1 MRRLLP
7 FLLAALVVCGA
18 ALAQN
23 QPTDCSGTVGA
34 TAANI
39 AFRAAP
45 QSYVFITN
53 PSASASLWISLN
65 GTAAANASGSFPL
78 LATGNGVTLPPMPT
92 VSIIASAG
100 STPYTCSFR

>member
-1 MRRLLP
+1 MRALLL
-7 FLLAALVVCGA
+7 LLAALAACGPA
-18 ALAQN
+18 WAQN

-39 AFRAAP
+39 TFRAAP
-45 QSYVFITN
+45 QNYVFIAN
-53 PSASASLWISLN
+53 PSAGASLWVSLN

-78 LATGNGVTLPPMPT
+78 LATGNSVTLPPLPT

-100 STPYTCSFR
+100 ATPYTCAFR